1 MVTVSHIVKKI
12 VNERPVLQET
22 IIEGIISYGALAEK
36 IKPYIERELGKRV
49 KEPAIVMA
57 LRRYS
62 DEITKKSSKRIKF
75 DVNTKLSLRIF
86 S

>member
-36 IKPYIERELGKRV
+36 IKQHRKGAWEKGKGARDSHGAPALQRRDNKKELQKDKV
-49 KEPAIVMA
+49 
-57 LRRYS
+57 
-62 DEITKKSSKRIKF
+62 
-75 DVNTKLSLRIF
+75 
-86 S
+86 